1 MGDAKP
7 GGNAKANAGSVAQ
20 SAAQSRPGRKLVIAI
35 DGPAGSGK
43 STLAALLARKY
54 GYTNIETGAMY
65 RALALKAL
73 ESGVPLEDG
82 AALAALAQRSK
93 IELVPTSE
101 ANRVVLDGTDVSER
115 LRSQEVTDAASK
127 VSVHPPVREWMV
139 ASQRRMG
146 AGGGIVMEGR
156 DIGTRVFPDAEVKI
170 FLDAAPEVRGTR
182 RFLQV
187 PALAGQESAV
197 LDELRA
203 RDQRDRTRVN
213 SPLVAAPDA
222 VEIDSTYL
230 TLDQVLAR
238 AVELIETKL
247 NAGSSK

>member
-1 MGDAKP
+1 MGDSAAPNGAKP
-7 GGNAKANAGSVAQ
+7 GNRK
-20 SAAQSRPGRKLVIAI
+20 KLVIAI

-54 GYTNIETGAMY
+54 DYINIETGAMY

-73 ESGVPLEDG
+73 ESGVSLDDG
-82 AALAALAQRSK
+82 PSLAALARRSK
-93 IELVPTSE
+93 IELVPTSD
-101 ANRVVLDGTDVSER
+101 ANRVLLDGTDVSER

-182 RFLQV
+182 RFQQV
-187 PALAGQESAV
+187 PASAVPEAAV

-203 RDQRDRTRVN
+203 RDQRDRTRAN
-213 SPLVAAPDA
+213 SPLAPAPDA
-222 VEIDSTYL
+222 ITIDSTYL

-238 AVELIETKL
+238 AVELIEAQL
-247 NAGSSK
+247 NRNSSQ